1 MQNNLIQENK
11 KFKSMFL
18 RGCYYRKTNRSGK
31 RDVATFLVDFYS
43 RNFFILTFYKK
54 EVDRLTKRAGLVAR
68 YL

>member
-18 RGCYYRKTNRSGK
+18 RGCYYRTTNRPGK

-43 RNFFILTFYKK
+43 GNFFILTFYKK